1 MKTVI
6 RDSGSGGGGYEFIR
20 VPHHPEWSDRPK
32 NLDSYSPWM
41 TWDGG
46 FDRFEKFSFFVK
58 IGRSEVE
65 KVAKI
70 QDFLIFP
77 HCNL

>member
-1 MKTVI
+1 
-6 RDSGSGGGGYEFIR
+6 
-20 VPHHPEWSDRPK
+20 
-32 NLDSYSPWM
+32 M

-46 FDRFEKFSFFVK
+46 FDRFEKFSFFAK

-70 QDFLIFP
+70 QTLHAAGQNHILDAFVELFDES
-77 HCNL
+77 